1 MDYNRLT
8 EKAREALAGA
18 QESARER
25 NHAQVEVEHL
35 LLALLDQPGGVVP
48 EVLGKMG
55 VDVSRVRRLIEDDQ
69 LVALRRGDPVVRS
82 VPAEMLVDGR
92 IAPYLGGTVTVL
104 RDGGLD
110 DVELLTWLFTED
122 ESLPGRPID
131 LLRSGQRGEVRRRA
145 QTLAL

>member
-1 MDYNRLT
+1 M
-8 EKAREALAGA
+8 
-18 QESARER
+18 
-25 NHAQVEVEHL
+25 
-35 LLALLDQPGGVVP
+35 
-48 EVLGKMG
+48 
-55 VDVSRVRRLIEDDQ
+55 
-69 LVALRRGDPVVRS
+69 RS
-82 VPAEMLVDGR
+82 VPAELLVDGR

-104 RDGGLD
+104 RDGGFD

>member
-55 VDVSRVRRLIEDDQ
+55 VDVSRVRREAQARLSRLATVHGAVQ
-69 LVALRRGDPVVRS
+69 L
-82 VPAEMLVDGR
+82 
-92 IAPYLGGTVTVL
+92 YLSRELDAVL
-104 RDGGLD
+104 REAVQEARNMHDEY
-110 DVELLTWLFTED
+110 VSTEHLF
-122 ESLPGRPID
+122 
-131 LLRSGQRGEVRRRA
+131 
-145 QTLAL
+145 LAM